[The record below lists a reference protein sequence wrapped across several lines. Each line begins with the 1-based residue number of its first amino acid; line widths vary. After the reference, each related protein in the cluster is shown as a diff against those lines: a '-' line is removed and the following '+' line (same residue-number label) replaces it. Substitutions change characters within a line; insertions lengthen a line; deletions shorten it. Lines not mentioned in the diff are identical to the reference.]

1 VGEVYLVKIDFHSIL
16 LDVRSAFA
24 IWSVL
29 IAVGATPFVVMSAS
43 ARRRWKARPRRA
55 QRRIRPVREPA
66 AARDE
71 ELRRYAEEVA
81 VAASRAAV
89 TAERRRADWSA
100 VLRTQQATWRAYD
113 EATVAAQRAI
123 QAEAFGIPDS
133 SPDPEELAARRRHLE
148 RAAAAAYRRGE
159 LTVEQ
164 FGDVLAQ
171 RGGWDP
177 RLHPFAQETRLCVLR
192 RDRLRRACKTLSE
205 VEHDA
210 WQAAEVALAAKR
222 SLENE
227 ATSAALRL
235 RQTQV
240 RPQRTVRPVG
250 ARRPAGRPRQA
261 VPAVAWNA
269 DTAPIPRPVLT

>member
-1 VGEVYLVKIDFHSIL
+1 MKIDFHSML

-24 IWSVL
+24 IWFML

-43 ARRRWKARPRRA
+43 ARRRWKARPRRV
-55 QRRIRPVREPA
+55 RRQVRPVRDPA
-66 AARDE
+66 AARQE

-89 TAERRRADWSA
+89 TAERRRADWAA
-100 VLRTQQATWRAYD
+100 VLRTQQSTWRAYD
-113 EATVAAQRAI
+113 EATAAAQRAI
-123 QAEAFGIPDS
+123 QAEAFGVPES
-133 SPDPEELAARRRHLE
+133 TPDPDELATRRRHLE
-148 RAAAAAYRRGE
+148 RTAAAAYRRGE
-159 LTVEQ
+159 LTAEQ
-164 FGDVLAQ
+164 FGDVLAK

-177 RLHPFAQETRLCVLR
+177 RMHPFALETRLCVLR
-192 RDRLRRACKTLSE
+192 RDRLRRACNTMSE
-205 VEHDA
+205 VERDA

-269 DTAPIPRPVLT
+269 DTTPIPRPALT